1 MKEYFLSFVILI
13 FSLFLSYL
21 VSFYSISFLVYK
33 LVYELWLLIFI
44 IHILMFLPSYFYQ
57 TEHYYDLTGGITYIS
72 CIIYLALGRYFHF
85 NYIDDVP
92 LIVSLFVS
100 MWTLRLSSFL
110 FLRVKKTGKDIR
122 FNEIKKDFKKFLL
135 AFLLSGL
142 WVFMC
147 LLPTIVIL
155 TSSSNIE
162 LNFITIIGIVFWIVG
177 FIFEVVAD
185 KQKTEFNKNHKGKF
199 ISTGLWSISQHPNYF
214 GEFTLWLGIT
224 IISLPYLEGLNYVIL
239 ISPIFIYYLLTN
251 ISGVNLL
258 QELGNKRWGRL
269 EAYKKYKK
277 KTPIFF
283 PKIFKFW
290 S

>member
-85 NYIDDVP
+85 NYLDDVP

-258 QELGNKRWGRL
+258 QELGNKRWGSL

-277 KTPIFF
+277 ETPIFF
-283 PKIFKFW
+283 PKTFKFW

>member
-21 VSFYSISFLVYK
+21 VSFYSISFLEYK
-33 LVYELWLLIFI
+33 LVYELWLLIFL

-85 NYIDDVP
+85 NYLDDVP

-258 QELGNKRWGRL
+258 QELGNKRWGSL

-277 KTPIFF
+277 ETPIFF